1 MSMLLIMGCVA
12 VLIVLVLVA
21 LKVGTDTKVSDAA
34 GIDTGKQK
42 VIHVSGVY
50 SVLRKSPREDLAA
63 VRPTEEEIKKYLATV
78 NEDVNGVPLKAS
90 DRTALLKHWK
100 VQTEMNLRGIE
111 AGDKN
116 GAAFYYYD
124 YLKECSV
131 CGAFITKGNFVTRE
145 EIYNYPQLIPPFHL
159 GCACVLA
166 AHHGSEK
173 SMRET
178 AIAGM
183 LPFFEGDTPPPLP
196 EWTAVLSL
204 SASAGVKK

>member
-1 MSMLLIMGCVA
+1 MVLLMGGVA
-12 VLIVLVLVA
+12 ALVVLVLVA
-21 LKVGTDTKVSDAA
+21 LKVSLDPKSDGA
-34 GIDTGKQK
+34 GDTGKSK

-50 SVLRKSPREDLAA
+50 SVLRKSPRKDLAA
-63 VRPTEEEIKKYLATV
+63 LRPAEEEIKKYLAGV
-78 NEDVNGVPLKAS
+78 NEDANGVPIKAS
-90 DRTALLKHWK
+90 DRNALLRHWK
-100 VQTEMNLRGIE
+100 AQTEMNLRGIE

-116 GAAFYYYD
+116 GVAFYYYD
-124 YLKECSV
+124 YLKECPV
-131 CGAFITKGNFVTRE
+131 CGEFIAKGNFVTRE

-173 SMRET
+173 TMRET

-183 LPFFEGDTPPPLP
+183 SPFFEGDAPPPLP

-204 SASAGVKK
+204 SATAGVKK

>member
-1 MSMLLIMGCVA
+1 MLLYGGVA
-12 VLIVLVLVA
+12 ALVVLVLVA
-21 LKVGTDTKVSDAA
+21 LKMGLDSKGSEGD
-34 GIDTGKQK
+34 GGGKPK
-42 VIHVSGVY
+42 IIHVSGVY
-50 SVLRKSPREDLAA
+50 SVLRKSPRGSLPE
-63 VRPTEEEIKKYLATV
+63 VRPTAEEIKKYLAGV
-78 NEDVNGVPLKAS
+78 NEDVNSVPLKAS

-100 VQTEMNLRGIE
+100 AQTEMNILCIE

-124 YLKECSV
+124 YLKECPV
-131 CGAFITKGNFVTRE
+131 CGSFIAKGNFITRE
-145 EIYNYPQLIPPFHL
+145 EIYKYPQLIPPFHL

-173 SMRET
+173 MIRET

-183 LPFFEGDTPPPLP
+183 VPFFEGDTPPPLP

-204 SASAGVKK
+204 SAAAGVKK

>member
-1 MSMLLIMGCVA
+1 MLLIMGGVAALA
-12 VLIVLVLVA
+12 VLALVA
-21 LKVGTDTKVSDAA
+21 LKVSSDSKGAEANDTARS
-34 GIDTGKQK
+34 K

-50 SVLRKSPREDLAA
+50 SVLRKSPRGDLAA
-63 VRPTEEEIKKYLATV
+63 LRPTEGEIKKYLDGV

-90 DRTALLKHWK
+90 DRTALLRHWK
-100 VQTEMNLRGIE
+100 AQTEMNLRGIE
-111 AGDKN
+111 AGDKS

-145 EIYNYPQLIPPFHL
+145 EIYNHPQIVPPFHL
-159 GCACVLA
+159 GCACLLT
-166 AHHGSEK
+166 AHYGSENT
-173 SMRET
+173 MRET

-204 SASAGVKK
+204 SAGAGVKK